1 MHMNVESNSASC
13 RYVLSVL
20 VKDKVG
26 ILQAVSAA
34 LADLGG
40 DMDGISQTVL
50 DGYFT
55 LILTVTFA
63 GPCSED
69 ALRSAVQDAL
79 NDDEGDV
86 VIRPYDRPLNGAPT
100 VQGARY
106 LVTLNG
112 KRTVG
117 ILKAVTGFLAKQGIN
132 IEEWSVYT
140 DGSRV
145 THLGEVT
152 IPGLLDVKQVQDG
165 LQEVVAAFGFTCGI
179 QHENIFLVTNR
190 VGAVRPL
197 LRGMQD
203 V

>member
-1 MHMNVESNSASC
+1 MNSVTEKASC
-13 RYVLSVL
+13 RYVVSVL

-26 ILQAVSAA
+26 ILRGVSAA

-50 DGYFT
+50 DGYFA

-63 GPCSED
+63 GPCSEE

-79 NDDEGDV
+79 DDEKADV
-86 VIRPYDRPLNGAPT
+86 VIRAYDVPENRPPT
-100 VQGARY
+100 VQGSRY

-117 ILKAVTGFLAKQGIN
+117 ILKAVTNFLANQGVN
-132 IEEWSVYT
+132 VEGWTVYA
-140 DGSRV
+140 DGPRA

-152 IPGLLDVKQVQDG
+152 VPDLLDIKQVQDG
-165 LQEVVAAFGFTCGI
+165 LQEVVAVFGFTCGI
-179 QHENIFLVTNR
+179 QHENIFLVTNK

-197 LRGMQD
+197 LRGAQH